1 MKRIALKDFS
11 TAVLLANA
19 DSLLSEI
26 LLFDLIYYDAS
37 LLNKRRQFIN
47 MLGFDDTKKRELVS
61 TYNKIDDLTK
71 HGLIKPVNINL
82 IKPDVKHPYV
92 LEVQNEIK
100 RFELELYKD
109 VDFQNIEN
117 KKKWIVDIIIAELS
131 MSESLV
137 RLKSALY
144 NNGNCTPILSISDNP
159 IFSDHIEKSKHD
171 TVHVILNNIPTI
183 SPNISI
189 TQLKEFKADND
200 AKDKFLALRNFMIS
214 LSKETMTENEM
225 HERVEYLLNE
235 YEQQLKLHKAKL
247 ERSTLETILLT
258 TAEVA
263 ENAVRL
269 KFSTALKAILDIN
282 KKQIEL
288 LEAERKFNGRE
299 VAYIH
304 KIKTEL
310 GDKN

>member
-1 MKRIALKDFS
+1 MIVFHCCCACRVLFCVLYLQLSQREHVGGKHQHGRENEEKWERIYSVFLLILITFKVWPMKRIALKDFS

-144 NNGNCTPILSISDNP
+144 NIL
-159 IFSDHIEKSKHD
+159 
-171 TVHVILNNIPTI
+171 
-183 SPNISI
+183 
-189 TQLKEFKADND
+189 
-200 AKDKFLALRNFMIS
+200 
-214 LSKETMTENEM
+214 
-225 HERVEYLLNE
+225 
-235 YEQQLKLHKAKL
+235 
-247 ERSTLETILLT
+247 
-258 TAEVA
+258 
-263 ENAVRL
+263 
-269 KFSTALKAILDIN
+269 
-282 KKQIEL
+282 
-288 LEAERKFNGRE
+288 
-299 VAYIH
+299 
-304 KIKTEL
+304 
-310 GDKN
+310 